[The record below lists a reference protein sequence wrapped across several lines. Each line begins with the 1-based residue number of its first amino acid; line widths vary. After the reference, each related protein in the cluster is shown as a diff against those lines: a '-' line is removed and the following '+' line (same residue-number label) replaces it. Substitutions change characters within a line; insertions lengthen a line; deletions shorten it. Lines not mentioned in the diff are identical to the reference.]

1 MSLKS
6 FLISRT
12 FLIQLAIAV
21 GLTVALLL
29 ITMWGIRIYTNHGE
43 SFPVPDLNGMQI
55 EKAEELLTAQHLQY
69 EIADSTYLDTAEPGA
84 VIGQMPEVGHDV
96 KEGRTIFLS
105 ICALS
110 PEQVEMP
117 KLTDISFRQ
126 AVNIMQTV
134 GLNVGRIEYVPS
146 EFSNLVLEQKL
157 NEEPVEAGVMVNKGS
172 RIDLTI
178 GKTSNGEKTVVPNL
192 IGSTLVQ
199 AKGEIA
205 SLFLNVG
212 AVIYDES
219 TDTQE
224 DSLAAKVW
232 KQRPTHT
239 SYDEIEQGAS
249 IDIWLTID
257 EAKLV
262 SDTILEN
269 ETDSTGE

>member
-21 GLTVALLL
+21 VLTVALLL
-29 ITMWGIRIYTNHGE
+29 ITMVGIRIYTNHGE
-43 SFPVPDLNGMQI
+43 SFPVPDLDGMQI

-84 VIGQMPEVGHDV
+84 VIGQMPEAGHDV

-146 EFSNLVLEQKL
+146 EFSNLVLAQKL
-157 NEEPVEAGVMVNKGS
+157 NEESVEPGVMVNKGS

-178 GKTSNGEKTVVPNL
+178 GKTGNGEKTVVPNL

-219 TDTQE
+219 IDSQE

-249 IDIWLTID
+249 IDIWLTVD

-262 SDTILEN
+262 SDTILEK
-269 ETDSTGE
+269 ETDSTGK

>member
-6 FLISRT
+6 FLISKT
-12 FLIQLAIAV
+12 FLIQLVIAIA
-21 GLTVALLL
+21 LTVVLLL
-29 ITMWGIRIYTNHGE
+29 FTMLAIRTYTNHGE
-43 SFPVPDLNGMQI
+43 SFPVPDLNGMNIKQ
-55 EKAEELLTAQHLQY
+55 AEELLKSQHLEY

-84 VIGQMPEVGHDV
+84 VIGQMPEAGHDV

-110 PEQVEMP
+110 PEQVAMP

-126 AVNIMQTV
+126 AVNIMQAY
-134 GLNVGRIEYVPS
+134 GLNVGRIDYVPS

-212 AVIYDES
+212 AVIYDE
-219 TDTQE
+219 TIETQE

-232 KQRPTHT
+232 RQRPTHT

-249 IDIWLTID
+249 IDIWLTVD
-257 EAKLV
+257 ETKLIT
-262 SDTILEN
+262 DTDLEMDK
-269 ETDSTGE
+269 DSIGE